1 MSSRTSEEKKP
12 NALTEEAF
20 DFAET
25 SDMCD
30 FGFVLAGRSDSPTTP
45 QPAPAKPSK

>member
-12 NALTEEAF
+12 SKLTEDAF

-25 SDMCD
+25 SDFCD
-30 FGFVLAGRSDSPTTP
+30 FGYVLAGQADHPSTP
-45 QPAPAKPSK
+45 QPAHTKPSK

>member
-1 MSSRTSEEKKP
+1 MSSRTNEEKKS
-12 NALTEEAF
+12 NKLSEEVF

-30 FGFVLAGRSDSPTTP
+30 FGYVLAGRTDIPSAP
-45 QPAPAKPSK
+45 QPAHTNPSK